1 MQPTGLSGT
10 QQNDIPHNTITM
22 EKYVLALDQGTSSS
36 RAIVFDKD
44 GNTKAVSQKEFTQI
58 FPKPGWVEHNPMEIW
73 SSQAAVIAEAI
84 TSIDINGLNI
94 AAIGITNQRETTIVW
109 DAETGEP
116 VYNAIVWQD
125 RRTSEYCDSL
135 KKDGRT
141 DLIRSKTGLIIDAY
155 FSATKVRWILE
166 NVPGARKKAE
176 EGKLRF
182 GTVDTWLIW
191 MLTRGDIH
199 VTDVSNASRTM
210 LFNIHTLEWDK
221 ELLDLFNIPASMMPE
236 VKSSSEVYGYTKT
249 TLFAHEVPIAGIAGD
264 QQAALFGQ
272 MCTEPG
278 SVKNT
283 YGTGCF
289 LLMNSG
295 ERPIMSSNNLLTT
308 IAWKIGDKVNYALE
322 GSIFVAGSVVQWL
335 RDGLGIIR
343 SSSEV
348 EALAASVPDNG
359 GVYFV
364 PALTGL
370 GAPHWDQYAKGSIYG
385 LTRGATAAHMAR
397 AALEGIAFQTMD
409 IVNAMQKDAGV
420 TLKELKVDGGASRN
434 NLLMQF
440 QADVLGTS
448 VIRPTVTET
457 TALGAAYLAGLA
469 VGYWE
474 SIDHIKSQW
483 GVEREFRPEA
493 DADKVT
499 ELKSGWSD
507 AIRRTLTNK

>member
-1 MQPTGLSGT
+1 
-10 QQNDIPHNTITM
+10 M
-22 EKYVLALDQGTSSS
+22 EKYILALDQGTSSS
-36 RAIVFDKD
+36 RAIVFD
-44 GNTKAVSQKEFTQI
+44 GHGQAKAVSQKEFTQI

-73 SSQAAVIAEAI
+73 SSQASVIAEAI

-109 DAETGEP
+109 DAETGTP

-135 KKDGRT
+135 KRDGRT

-155 FSATKVRWILE
+155 FSATKIRWILD
-166 NVPGARKKAE
+166 NVEGARQKAE

-191 MLTRGDIH
+191 MLTRGEVH

-210 LFNIHTLEWDK
+210 LFNIHTLEWDS
-221 ELLDLFNIPASMMPE
+221 ELLTLFNIPKSMMPQ

-249 TLFAHEVPIAGIAGD
+249 TLFAHEIPIAGIAGD

-308 IAWKIGDKVNYALE
+308 VAWKIGDKVNYALE

-335 RDGLGIIR
+335 RDGLGIIK

-348 EALAASVPDNG
+348 EELAASVPDNG

-385 LTRGATAAHMAR
+385 ISRGTTAAHIAR

-409 IVNAMQKDAGV
+409 IVNAMQKDADI

-440 QADVLGTS
+440 QADILGTS

-474 SIDHIKSQW
+474 SLDHIKSQW
-483 GVEREFRPEA
+483 GVDTEFTPSAAEEDV
-493 DADKVT
+493 DA
-499 ELKSGWSD
+499 LKKGWAD
-507 AIRRTLTNK
+507 AIRRTLTDK

>member
-1 MQPTGLSGT
+1 
-10 QQNDIPHNTITM
+10 M
-22 EKYVLALDQGTSSS
+22 EKYILALDQGTSSS
-36 RAIVFDKD
+36 RAIVFD
-44 GNTKAVSQKEFTQI
+44 GHGRTKAVSQKEFTQI

-73 SSQAAVIAEAI
+73 SSQASVIAEAI

-109 DAETGEP
+109 DADTGTP

-155 FSATKVRWILE
+155 FSATKIRWILE
-166 NVPGARKKAE
+166 NVPGARQKAE
-176 EGKLRF
+176 EGRLRF

-191 MLTRGDIH
+191 MLTRGEVH

-210 LFNIHTLEWDK
+210 LFNIHTLEWDR
-221 ELLDLFNIPASMMPE
+221 ELLALFDIPASMMPQ

-289 LLMNSG
+289 MLMNSG

-308 IAWKIGDKVNYALE
+308 IAWKIGDKVSYALE

-335 RDGLGIIR
+335 RDGLGIIK

-348 EALAASVPDNG
+348 EELAASVPDNG

-385 LTRGATAAHMAR
+385 ISRGTTAAHIAR

-409 IVNAMQKDAGV
+409 IVNAMQKDAGI

-474 SIDHIKSQW
+474 SLEHIKSQW
-483 GVEREFRPEA
+483 GVDTEFVPAA
-493 DADKVT
+493 DADKVSS
-499 ELKSGWSD
+499 LKKGWSD

>member
-1 MQPTGLSGT
+1 
-10 QQNDIPHNTITM
+10 M
-22 EKYVLALDQGTSSS
+22 EKYILALDQGTSSS
-36 RAIVFDKD
+36 RAIVFDEH
-44 GNTKAVSQKEFTQI
+44 GLTKAVSQKEFTQI

-125 RRTSEYCDSL
+125 RRTSEFCDGL
-135 KKDGRT
+135 KRDGRT

-155 FSATKVRWILE
+155 FSATKILWILE
-166 NVPGARKKAE
+166 NVPGARQKAD

-191 MLTRGDIH
+191 MLTRGEVH

-221 ELLDLFNIPASMMPE
+221 ELLQLFDIPESMMPQ
-236 VKSSSEVYGYTKT
+236 VKSSSEIYGYTKT

-272 MCTEPG
+272 CCFQPG
-278 SVKNT
+278 DAKNT

-295 ERPIMSSNNLLTT
+295 EKPIMSSNNLLTT
-308 IAWKIGDKVNYALE
+308 VAWKIGDTVNYALE

-335 RDGLGIIR
+335 RDGLGIIK
-343 SSSEV
+343 SSAEV
-348 EALAASVPDNG
+348 EKLAKSVPDNG

-370 GAPHWDQYAKGSIYG
+370 GAPYWDQYAKGSLYG
-385 LTRGATAAHMAR
+385 ISRGTTAGHIAR

-409 IVNAMQKDAGV
+409 IVKAMEKDAEC

-440 QADVLGTS
+440 QADILGTS
-448 VIRPTVTET
+448 VIRPKVTET

-469 VGYWE
+469 VGYWD

-483 GVEREFRPEA
+483 AVEKEFEPQA
-493 DADKVT
+493 DEETVNA
-499 ELKSGWSD
+499 LKDGWAN
-507 AIRRTLTNK
+507 AINRTLTGK